1 MKQLSEEKQQS
12 VNYNIRHATRHA
24 DEYVREYGKPL
35 GHEGRNAMW
44 NRVYHE
50 EMDRLCK
57 ADGVR
62 V

>member
-1 MKQLSEEKQQS
+1 MKQLSEEKQRS

-24 DEYVREYGKPL
+24 NEYVKKYGRPL
-35 GHEGRNAMW
+35 HGIQQVAMW